1 MQIREIECFQAI
13 MTAGT
18 MTRAAEILRISQPA
32 VSNTI
37 ATLEHRLGFKL
48 FLRKSG
54 RLQPTPEALVFYDE
68 AQRVLEAVGRAS
80 DAAQRLRRG
89 AAGHL
94 TISAFPGISIKFL
107 PRLISQFQ
115 AERPDVKIRLLS
127 RSSHIVIDQLPS
139 QLFDIAIAEKPA
151 EFAGVSAEE
160 VSFSCQCLLP
170 PDHPLA
176 VHDIL
181 TPELLDGV
189 PFAALFRDHM
199 TTFQIARAFSDAG
212 ARWNVVL
219 EAQYFASVAEFV
231 RSGGGVAI
239 VDPVNGAGFTEG
251 CILRPFSPNVSYQ
264 IGLLVPQDKPL
275 SKAGSAF
282 LSLLHSELQT
292 YLPEKPSF

>member
-1 MQIREIECFQAI
+1 
-13 MTAGT
+13 

-54 RLQPTPEALVFYDE
+54 RLQPTPEALIFYDE

-80 DAAQRLRRG
+80 DTAQRLRRG

-115 AERPDVKIRLLS
+115 AERPDVKVRLLS
-127 RSSHIVIDQLPS
+127 RSSHVVIDQLPS
-139 QLFDIAIAEKPA
+139 QMFDIAIAEKPA

-170 PDHPLA
+170 RDHPLA
-176 VHDIL
+176 AHDTL

-219 EAQYFASVAEFV
+219 EAQYFASIAEFV

-239 VDPVNGAGFTEG
+239 VDPVNSTGFTEG
-251 CILRPFSPNVSYQ
+251 CILREFAPEVSYQ

-275 SKAGSAF
+275 SKAAEAF
-282 LSLLHSELQT
+282 LAILKPELQACSQ
-292 YLPEKPSF
+292 LKA

>member
-1 MQIREIECFQAI
+1 

-54 RLQPTPEALVFYDE
+54 RLQPTPEALIFYDE

-127 RSSHIVIDQLPS
+127 RSSHVVIDQLPS

-151 EFAGVSAEE
+151 EFAGVSAEK
-160 VSFSCQCLLP
+160 VSFTCQCLLP
-170 PDHPLA
+170 PGHPLA
-176 VHDIL
+176 VHDTL

-231 RSGGGVAI
+231 KSSGGAAI
-239 VDPVNGAGFTEG
+239 VDPVNGDGFTEG
-251 CILRPFSPNVSYQ
+251 CILRPFSPTILYQ

-282 LSLLHSELQT
+282 LSLLHSELQKDSS
-292 YLPEKPSF
+292 EKPSL